1 MDKKLEYLNQN
12 PVEVGFLT
20 HAEVWQYSSAA
31 AYAGERKNFIEL
43 LYVEWNDI
51 ESEKLWEW

>member
-43 LYVEWNDI
+43 LYVE
-51 ESEKLWEW
+51 